1 MPTGQE
7 PVSCFC
13 SVSLRQ
19 LDVQVHHLDVT
30 LVCRGGYSNHKIT
43 ELIPRNVHLNLP
55 EPSVTSSNGFC
66 WPNDSPKHKNSSVII
81 LNDTEKRQ
89 SVKFRK
95 LSQQYF
101 WLFCLKNTERLI
113 NYKNSWQFIFHQSIN
128 RSLVAALFVTVRKQ
142 ARISIDCR
150 KINSKLYNIVCIVT
164 CVHTGSL
171 QFCIA
176 SCLSVLTGTA
186 ESNRAIVNV
195 TSYACSLSVVWWNE
209 VFNCNLECSAL

>member
-1 MPTGQE
+1 M
-7 PVSCFC
+7 
-13 SVSLRQ
+13 
-19 LDVQVHHLDVT
+19 
-30 LVCRGGYSNHKIT
+30 
-43 ELIPRNVHLNLP
+43 
-55 EPSVTSSNGFC
+55 
-66 WPNDSPKHKNSSVII
+66 
-81 LNDTEKRQ
+81 
-89 SVKFRK
+89 
-95 LSQQYF
+95 
-101 WLFCLKNTERLI
+101 TERLI
-113 NYKNSWQFIFHQSIN
+113 NYQNSWQFIFHQSIN

-142 ARISIDCR
+142 AGISIDCC

-209 VFNCNLECSAL
+209 HIYLDIKISISLSHLSIHIVLFNPLQFILMIHLLVVLHFALLNTKIWIIFIHFF